1 MGTDIHGVW
10 QRRSKT
16 APATTKETN
25 LQSWEDIESRYT
37 QDRHYQLFAALAGVR
52 NGSGFAGVITG
63 EPGEPVKP
71 VSDPRGL
78 PNDFY
83 MVDDAHPT
91 ADIKFM
97 DSRRMGYHTADYPKE
112 IWMGD
117 HSHSWLTGEEMLE
130 WYDDAPTVTKIG
142 ILSRSEYETWDKES
156 PPDCYC
162 GGISGPNVVLIN
174 DSEIAKES
182 VPDWTHI
189 RCDWD
194 TKLWDELK
202 YFFDEV
208 KRLQYL
214 HGEIRFVFGF
224 DS

>member
-10 QRRSKT
+10 QRRNK
-16 APATTKETN
+16 AATKETN

-37 QDRHYQLFAALAGVR
+37 QDRHYQLFAVLADVR
-52 NGSGFAGVITG
+52 NGYGFAGVITG
-63 EPGEPVKP
+63 EPIKP

-83 MVDDAHPT
+83 MVDDAHPIT
-91 ADIKFM
+91 DIKFV
-97 DSRRMGYHTADYPKE
+97 DSRRVEYYTADEAKE

-117 HSHSWLTGEEMLE
+117 HSHSWLTGEEMLA
-130 WYDDAPTVTKIG
+130 WYDNAPTVAKIG
-142 ILSRSEYETWDKES
+142 ILSRSEYEAWDKKS
-156 PPDCYC
+156 PPNSYC
-162 GGISGPNVVLIN
+162 GGVSGPNVVLIN
-174 DSEIAKES
+174 DNEIDKES
-182 VPDWTHI
+182 IPNWNYI
-189 RCDWD
+189 WCDWNA
-194 TKLWDELK
+194 KLREELS

-208 KRLQYL
+208 KRLQTL